1 MPNQQ
6 EKLKILSKANFNK
19 FIDAFAIVSESLILN
34 IEKTSISAI
43 SNSADNTVITYGEY
57 KHTGDFT
64 ASLNI
69 PSCKKLKDVVDCI
82 EEEEPT
88 LLLNSNNIEYKSRY
102 QKFKYHLFEDGFL
115 TKPALSVEKI
125 KNFKYNI
132 SFTFS
137 HVLLKKIIKGCTF
150 ATNTDKLYFYTEDGV
165 LFAELTDKVKHNT
178 DSFSVAV
185 GEVDFKLEPIP
196 INVNN
201 FRQLCILNPIFEIGI
216 NTDFGAFIIK
226 TSNENTD
233 LIYFINSYVQ

>member
-1 MPNQQ
+1 MLNQQ
-6 EKLKILSKANFNK
+6 EKLKISSKASFIK

-34 IEKTSISAI
+34 IEKNAITAI
-43 SNSADNTVITYGEY
+43 SNSADNTVIAYGEY
-57 KHTGDFT
+57 KHSDDFI

-69 PSCKKLKDVVDCI
+69 PSCKKLKDVIDCI

-115 TKPALSVEKI
+115 TKPALSVDKI
-125 KNFKYNI
+125 KNFKYNV

-150 ATNTDKLYFYTEDGV
+150 TTNTDKLYFYTEGGV
-165 LFAELTDKVKHNT
+165 LFAELTDRVKHNT

-185 GEVDFKLEPIP
+185 GEVDFKLDPIP

-201 FRQLCILNPIFEIGI
+201 FRQLCILNSIFEIGI

-226 TSNENTD
+226 TSNQDTD